1 MLDHMRAR
9 EGGNFGRVVRRP
21 VVDDD
26 DLFGEL
32 LGAEHHG
39 ANRWTLVEGRDCS

>member
-1 MLDHMRAR
+1 MLYHMRAR

-21 VVDDD
+21 VVDYD

-32 LGAEHHG
+32 FRAEHHG
-39 ANRWTLVEGRDCS
+39 ANRWTLVEGGNCS